1 MYSQALF
8 ARSVT
13 VFLLN
18 IDALLRSL
26 QADICLTDLLCVV
39 RQFVQFAALNVVR
52 REHSDAACMQLL
64 VLRGVQQNLMNTQQP
79 L

>member
-18 IDALLRSL
+18 IDASLRSL
-26 QADICLTDLLCVV
+26 QAVICLMDLLCVV

-52 REHSDAACMQLL
+52 RGHSDAAFMQ
-64 VLRGVQQNLMNTQQP
+64 QQP